1 MGDFNAKHS
10 SWGCDVDTRRGIT
23 FNHHIQRSGY
33 RILAPPTPRYGHDS
47 ASTLDLA
54 ISTNV
59 DWPCTVTSISELSS
73 DHNPVTFEFTTTT
86 HFFPPPNKRYTH
98 MKTNWGKFTQNL
110 NIPDNFTLPEA
121 NTPEDI
127 DEQIAAFTDRLHQAY
142 KNASKPL
149 KHNDTFY
156 ISRDLNQL
164 FKERNRARKI
174 WHYTRSPADKN
185 TLNRLQKQI
194 KKIVLKHEQKQWD
207 ESLACLEAEDG
218 SLWKAARNSRKKAQ
232 PIPALK
238 GPAKIAYSDADKSE
252 VIADSLQNQFKLND
266 ISNDTDRAIT
276 HVVHTYLNNENNF
289 TNIPPPPPLPSEI
302 IDHID
307 KVKINKAAGID
318 RTTNRMLKHLPLVPI
333 FELTNI
339 IHNIIK
345 IGYFPIVWKTAT
357 VVPILKPGKDPTQA
371 ESFRP
376 IALLSILGKVA
387 EKIILK
393 RLYHHVEENNILI
406 PEQHGFR
413 PDLSTT
419 HQLLRV
425 VETIKSGFKNKKST
439 GAVFLDIQKAFD
451 RVWREGL
458 IFKLIK
464 YDFPPPLI
472 KLISSY
478 LTDRNFS
485 VRINDTYSSHRPT
498 EAGVAQGTLISPLLF
513 NIYVNDIPIHHN
525 TTLCMFADD
534 TAILASHTEPKLVAR
549 AINRHLLVLED
560 WFSKWKIALNVAK
573 TEAVFFT
580 RKTRLIYPDIYLHN
594 EKSLGL
600 RAPNILVLR

>member
-1 MGDFNAKHS
+1 
-10 SWGCDVDTRRGIT
+10 
-23 FNHHIQRSGY
+23 
-33 RILAPPTPRYGHDS
+33 
-47 ASTLDLA
+47 
-54 ISTNV
+54 
-59 DWPCTVTSISELSS
+59 
-73 DHNPVTFEFTTTT
+73 
-86 HFFPPPNKRYTH
+86 

-110 NIPDNFTLPEA
+110 NIPDNFTLPDA

-142 KNASKPL
+142 TNASKPL

-194 KKIVLKHEQKQWD
+194 KKIIIKYEQKQWD

-218 SLWKAARNSRKKAQ
+218 SLWKAARDSRKKAP

-252 VIADSLQNQFKLND
+252 FIADSLQNQFKLNN

-276 HVVHTYLNNENNF
+276 HVVHNYLNNENNF
-289 TNIPPPPPLPSEI
+289 TNIPPTPPPLPSEI

-307 KVKINKAAGID
+307 KVKTNKAAGID
-318 RTTNRMLKHLPLVPI
+318 RITNRMLKHLPLVPI

-339 IHNIIK
+339 ITNIIK
-345 IGYFPIVWKTAT
+345 IGYFPIAWKTAT
-357 VVPILKPGKDPTQA
+357 VIPILKPGKDPTQA

-387 EKIILK
+387 EKIILT
-393 RLYHHVEENNILI
+393 RLYHHVDTKNILI

-425 VETIKSGFKNKKST
+425 VETIKSGLKDKNRLVRFSSISKKPST
-439 GAVFLDIQKAFD
+439 
-451 RVWREGL
+451 
-458 IFKLIK
+458 
-464 YDFPPPLI
+464 
-472 KLISSY
+472 
-478 LTDRNFS
+478 
-485 VRINDTYSSHRPT
+485 
-498 EAGVAQGTLISPLLF
+498 
-513 NIYVNDIPIHHN
+513 
-525 TTLCMFADD
+525 
-534 TAILASHTEPKLVAR
+534 ASG
-549 AINRHLLVLED
+549 
-560 WFSKWKIALNVAK
+560 
-573 TEAVFFT
+573 
-580 RKTRLIYPDIYLHN
+580 
-594 EKSLGL
+594 EK
-600 RAPNILVLR
+600 V

>member
-1 MGDFNAKHS
+1 MACPKYSVTRHHWHACHWFAIPVLLCIWLDWKGIIYYDLLPCGQTLNSDTCCQQLNLLKLAIDQKRPELTNRRGVVFHQNNARPHTSVVTLQKLWELGWEIFNPTVRCRHS
-10 SWGCDVDTRRGIT
+10 SPANRR
-23 FNHHIQRSGY
+23 FQS
-33 RILAPPTPRYGHDS
+33 TPREGDLDQSKNGFTKYFQTEVTIHHGSLSWAGRIS
-47 ASTLDLA
+47 AQKETPKS
-54 ISTNV
+54 
-59 DWPCTVTSISELSS
+59 
-73 DHNPVTFEFTTTT
+73 
-86 HFFPPPNKRYTH
+86 R
-98 MKTNWGKFTQNL
+98 
-110 NIPDNFTLPEA
+110 EA
-121 NTPEDI
+121 RE
-127 DEQIAAFTDRLHQAY
+127 
-142 KNASKPL
+142 S
-149 KHNDTFY
+149 DTFY

-194 KKIVLKHEQKQWD
+194 KKIIIKYEQKQWD
-207 ESLACLEAEDG
+207 ESLACLEVEDG
-218 SLWKAARNSRKKAQ
+218 SLWKAARDSRKKAP

-252 VIADSLQNQFKLND
+252 VIADSLQNQFKLNN

-289 TNIPPPPPLPSEI
+289 TNIPPTPPPLPSEI
-302 IDHID
+302 IEHID
-307 KVKINKAAGID
+307 KVKVNKAAGID
-318 RTTNRMLKHLPLVPI
+318 RITNRMLKHLPLVPI

-339 IHNIIK
+339 ITNIIK
-345 IGYFPIVWKTAT
+345 IGYFPIAWKTAT
-357 VVPILKPGKDPTQA
+357 VLPILKPGKDPTQA

-376 IALLSILGKVA
+376 IALLSILGTVA
-387 EKIILK
+387 EKIILT
-393 RLYHHVEENNILI
+393 RLYHQVDTNNILI

-425 VETIKSGFKNKKST
+425 VETIKSGLNDKKST

-464 YDFPPPLI
+464 YDFPSPLI

-478 LTDRNFS
+478 LADRNFS

-534 TAILASHTEPKLVAR
+534 TAILASHTEP
-549 AINRHLLVLED
+549 NSWPEQSTD
-560 WFSKWKIALNVAK
+560 TF
-573 TEAVFFT
+573 
-580 RKTRLIYPDIYLHN
+580 
-594 EKSLGL
+594 
-600 RAPNILVLR
+600 

>member
-10 SWGCDVDTRRGIT
+10 FWGCDVDTRRGIT

-33 RILAPPTPRYGHDS
+33 RILAPPTPTRYGHDS
-47 ASTLDLA
+47 TSTLDLA

-59 DWPCTVTSISELSS
+59 DWPCTATSISELSS

-110 NIPDNFTLPEA
+110 NIPDNFTLPDA

-142 KNASKPL
+142 TNASKPL

-194 KKIVLKHEQKQWD
+194 KKIILKYEQKQWD

-218 SLWKAARNSRKKAQ
+218 SLWKAARDSREKAP

-238 GPAKIAYSDADKSE
+238 GPAKIAYSDADK
-252 VIADSLQNQFKLND
+252 IK
-266 ISNDTDRAIT
+266 T
-276 HVVHTYLNNENNF
+276 
-289 TNIPPPPPLPSEI
+289 
-302 IDHID
+302 
-307 KVKINKAAGID
+307 NKAAGID
-318 RTTNRMLKHLPLVPI
+318 RITNRMLKHLPLVPI

-339 IHNIIK
+339 ITNIIK
-345 IGYFPIVWKTAT
+345 IGYFPIAWKTAT
-357 VVPILKPGKDPTQA
+357 VIPILKPGKDPTQA

-387 EKIILK
+387 EKIILPK
-393 RLYHHVEENNILI
+393 DCTTMWIQNNILI

-425 VETIKSGFKNKKST
+425 VETIKSGLKNKKST
-439 GAVFLDIQKAFD
+439 GAVFLDIKKPSTASGEKVQ
-451 RVWREGL
+451 
-458 IFKLIK
+458 
-464 YDFPPPLI
+464 
-472 KLISSY
+472 
-478 LTDRNFS
+478 FS
-485 VRINDTYSSHRPT
+485 N
-498 EAGVAQGTLISPLLF
+498 
-513 NIYVNDIPIHHN
+513 
-525 TTLCMFADD
+525 
-534 TAILASHTEPKLVAR
+534 
-549 AINRHLLVLED
+549 
-560 WFSKWKIALNVAK
+560 
-573 TEAVFFT
+573 
-580 RKTRLIYPDIYLHN
+580 
-594 EKSLGL
+594 
-600 RAPNILVLR
+600 